1 MKLPLIFAFAML
13 LSLNRCGVGTFR
25 NADNETVVARVGDTY
40 LYLEDL
46 KAQMPEH
53 YKAAD
58 SSQLSQAIVNQWVQE
73 QLLIQQAEDQLPD
86 SLQDFEKQ
94 LNVYRNSLLIHTFK
108 QKWIALHLDTV
119 VDAQDIEEFYLSHQK
134 EFLLK
139 QNIIRFAYVK
149 VPIMDVA
156 LDSISYLVQNITD
169 TTIDRMRLES
179 ICAQR
184 GYDNFLNTE
193 QWTALDKVA
202 RRIPL
207 EMYNQETFLK
217 NNHFIRIKDYPF
229 WHIIHITDFKI
240 TEDISPLEFER
251 GRIKNIII
259 QQRENQL
266 LKKLSSDIY
275 NNAINNNQLEFY

>member
-1 MKLPLIFAFAML
+1 MKLPLILAFAIL
-13 LSLNRCGVGTFR
+13 LNLNRCGVGTFR
-25 NADNETVVARVGDTY
+25 NTDRETVVARVGDTY
-40 LYLEDL
+40 LYLEEM

-53 YKAAD
+53 YKAED

-73 QLLIQQAEDQLPD
+73 QLLIQQAEEQLPD
-86 SLQDFEKQ
+86 SLQDFERQ
-94 LNVYRNSLLIHTFK
+94 LNIYRNSLLIHTFK
-108 QKWIALHLDTV
+108 QKWIASHLDTIV
-119 VDAQDIEEFYLSHQK
+119 NAQEIEDFYLSHQK

-149 VPIMDVA
+149 VPIVDNTI
-156 LDSISYLVQNITD
+156 DSISYLVQNITD
-169 TTIDRMRLES
+169 TAIDRTHLES
-179 ICAQR
+179 LCAER
-184 GYDNFLNTE
+184 AYDNFLNTE
-193 QWTALDKVA
+193 QWIPLNEVA
-202 RRIPL
+202 QQIPL

-229 WHIIHITDFKI
+229 WHIIHITDFKVK
-240 TEDISPLEFER
+240 EDISPLEFER

-266 LKKLSSDIY
+266 LRKLSSDIY

>member
-1 MKLPLIFAFAML
+1 MKPLLTLAFTIL
-13 LSLNRCGVGTFR
+13 LSLNRCGIGTFR
-25 NADNETVVARVGDTY
+25 HTDEETVVARVGDTY
-40 LYLEDL
+40 LYLEEME
-46 KAQMPEH
+46 AQMPEH
-53 YKAAD
+53 YKAED

-73 QLLIQQAEDQLPD
+73 QLLIQQAKEQLPD
-86 SLQDFEKQ
+86 SLQDFKKQ

-119 VDAQDIEEFYLSHQK
+119 VNAQEIEDFYLSHQK

-149 VPIMDVA
+149 VPIMDNT

-179 ICAQR
+179 LCAER
-184 GYDNFLNTE
+184 AYDNFLNTE
-193 QWTALDKVA
+193 QWIPLNKVA
-202 RRIPL
+202 QRIPL

-229 WHIIHITDFKI
+229 WHIIHITDFKVK
-240 TEDISPLEFER
+240 EDTSPLEFER

-266 LKKLSSDIY
+266 LRKLSSDIY